1 MSAIAQVFSS
11 SNNINKILNKNSN
24 DRIRCSI
31 WFASPLK
38 IIHFLEYKFYTILQ
52 KNLSLTLFPLNFPRQ
67 GTEWYHLR
75 TKLTPNLTSRK
86 VLNALI
92 PALNEICDDLVELIK
107 FKRDKDQLIN
117 NFEDIA
123 NSFGLEGN
131 LN

>member
-1 MSAIAQVFSS
+1 M
-11 SNNINKILNKNSN
+11 
-24 DRIRCSI
+24 
-31 WFASPLK
+31 
-38 IIHFLEYKFYTILQ
+38 
-52 KNLSLTLFPLNFPRQ
+52 
-67 GTEWYHLR
+67 EWYHLR

-86 VLNALI
+86 VLIALI

-107 FKRDKDQLIN
+107 FKRDKNQLIN